1 MSVRDNGFVAR
12 HYVVLADLDPRVAEA
27 MLGVLG
33 AEQIA
38 AYVEPSTGRTGGYL
52 EVHLPRT
59 PRDRLWVDREHHER
73 AVHLLEDHSGDT
85 DFGAPTASESTVEA
99 GTENEPDTPIDA
111 TTAHGVSDADD
122 AWAQL
127 VANFELPAYEPTRTF
142 DAPADFALDDSG
154 PPAPVRR
161 RVIRPAEPSQAP
173 MSSRAEETP
182 TYSGEFDPLSVL
194 DEHFV
199 PPTPPPVPSL
209 RPATRAALAAI
220 VIGFGLVIA
229 SNFTDT
235 IPDAVALGV
244 VGMLGGFGSLVY
256 HMRQERPD
264 DDDSDDGAVV

>member
-1 MSVRDNGFVAR
+1 MATRDNGFIAR
-12 HYVVLADLDPRVAEA
+12 HYVVLADLDPRLAEA

-52 EVHLPRT
+52 EIHLPRT

-73 AVHLLEDHSGDT
+73 AARLLEDHSSDAE
-85 DFGAPTASESTVEA
+85 FGAPTASEPLAEASTNDE
-99 GTENEPDTPIDA
+99 GNCPIDA
-111 TTAHGVSDADD
+111 TATHDVSDPDA

-127 VANFELPAYEPTRTF
+127 VANFELPAYEPTRGF
-142 DAPADFALDDSG
+142 DAPADLAVDDSE
-154 PPAPVRR
+154 PHAPVRR
-161 RVIRPAEPSQAP
+161 RVIRPAEPGQAQVSP
-173 MSSRAEETP
+173 PREDTP

-209 RPATRAALAAI
+209 RPATRAALAVI
-220 VIGFGLVIA
+220 VAGLGLVIA

-235 IPDAVALGV
+235 IPYAVALGV
-244 VGMLGGFGSLVY
+244 LGMLGGFGSLVY
-256 HMRQERPD
+256 NMRQERPD
-264 DDDSDDGAVV
+264 DEDSDDGAVV